1 MEAILSDLL
10 PQWPRRQ
17 MNVCELKTRH
27 WQESQTKPQMYSVCV
42 GRARCLREHDSLL
55 LYLFSSHTFF
65 SMDVHV
71 TPNKKPT
78 KDSKLALGRVAH
90 SCRLLLRSCVRPRAC
105 VHYSLCSALM
115 KCNSLLLEISRRF
128 CSYSCESQWS
138 EKEEAKGRSWQ
149 RVDRGEW
156 PWNDPWS
163 EEAERNLK
171 FCAESEQKLN
181 TEKHSRK
188 LLCRSWSW
196 IKVLCLC

>member
-105 VHYSLCSALM
+105 VHYSPCSALM
-115 KCNSLLLEISRRF
+115 KCNSLLLEMSRRF

-138 EKEEAKGRSWQ
+138 EKEEVFIFTAQGPKLAESRPW
-149 RVDRGEW
+149 RMALEW
-156 PWNDPWS
+156 PVKW
-163 EEAERNLK
+163 R
-171 FCAESEQKLN
+171 
-181 TEKHSRK
+181 SRK
-188 LLCRSWSW
+188 KLEILCWKWTEVKYRKALQKAFVQ
-196 IKVLCLC
+196 ILIMN